1 MPITMRSKSLY
12 VKIGVFFIG
21 LYVFFR
27 ALNMNTAYNSNND
40 ILKASD
46 DVYSGNRLSDVL
58 LVRYGNVD
66 ASPPVRKKNV
76 ISPFSSSCG
85 KHCERFGTVYGGRSL
100 PFNMCGL
107 QGKPSYSVLD

>member
-1 MPITMRSKSLY
+1 MSITMRSKSLY
-12 VKIGVFFIG
+12 IRIGVFFIG
-21 LYVFFR
+21 MYVFFI
-27 ALNMNTAYNSNND
+27 ALNMNTAYNSNKK
-40 ILKASD
+40 LKASD

-66 ASPPVRKKNV
+66 ASPPVRKKNG
-76 ISPFSSSCG
+76 ILPFSSSCG